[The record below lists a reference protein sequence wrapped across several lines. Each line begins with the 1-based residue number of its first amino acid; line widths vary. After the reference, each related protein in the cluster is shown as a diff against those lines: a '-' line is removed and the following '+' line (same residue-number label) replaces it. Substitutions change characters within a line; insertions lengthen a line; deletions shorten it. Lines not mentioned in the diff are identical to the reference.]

1 MRRPLLLLP
10 QRPSLKHHAACV
22 TWSDILSLMAGCRKS
37 CILVTSFCCLCL
49 IYQGNL
55 TGSQSAG
62 ILSSLETGLRWC
74 RCDNITIAPAL
85 LGQLEAST
93 EPLERKLW
101 PTMGGC
107 DEPKVDLTAGQVQ
120 HPSSPPQNQGAGCAC
135 KAAHWLRQSLVLCA
149 SCGSTTAALVQLCSL
164 QITGRNSFK
173 PA

>member
-101 PTMGGC
+101 PNMGGC
-107 DEPKVDLTAGQVQ
+107 DEQKVDLTAGQVQ
-120 HPSSPPQNQGAGCAC
+120 HLSSPRQKHVAGCSYTTV
-135 KAAHWLRQSLVLCA
+135 HWLRSRR
-149 SCGSTTAALVQLCSL
+149 ALLALPALPRTRVGRFRL
-164 QITGRNSFK
+164 QY
-173 PA
+173 